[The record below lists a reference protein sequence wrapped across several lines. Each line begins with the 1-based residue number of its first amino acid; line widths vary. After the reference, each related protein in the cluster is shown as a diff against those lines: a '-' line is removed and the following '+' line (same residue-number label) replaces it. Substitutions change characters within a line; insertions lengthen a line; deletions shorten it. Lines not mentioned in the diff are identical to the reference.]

1 MSQTKQSYQPCSRDR
16 FRPGASQWLLGWLG
30 GVALVVAPGLLRSAS
45 AAPPETIEQ
54 ACFISGRNGLS
65 AGQEILAGY
74 FPGQP
79 DTLRKAF
86 CQLLLFPTA
95 SLVDTDAFSDQIV
108 GGSVSSDSRH
118 ASAEAMTLPSL
129 WWNRDSLTPQLGGRR
144 LVMSWISYEIDNS
157 SRHVVDV
164 RVNPQIWAALSFNE
178 RFAVLNQFGTSA
190 RNFGYDLRF
199 FHGSSRNQRL
209 AGVYACEAAAPSQ
222 ATDSSDQLSFEQP
235 APEASS
241 DQSKVCAATLDI
253 PRIVQMQRSLT
264 AAGERLKPIAEQVP
278 SYAREINAGR

>member
-1 MSQTKQSYQPCSRDR
+1 M
-16 FRPGASQWLLGWLG
+16 GLLG
-30 GVALVVAPGLLRSAS
+30 GVALVVAPGLGRSAS

-65 AGQEILAGY
+65 AGQEILVGY
-74 FPGQP
+74 LPGQP

-95 SLVDTDAFSDQIV
+95 SLVDTDAFSSQIV
-108 GGSVSSDSRH
+108 DGSISSDSRH
-118 ASAEAMTLPSL
+118 ASAEAMTLPSM

-144 LVMSWISYEIDNS
+144 LVMSWISYKIDNS
-157 SRHVVDV
+157 GRQVIDV
-164 RVNPQIWAALSFNE
+164 MVNPQIWAALSFNE

-190 RNFGYDLRF
+190 RSFDYDLRF

-209 AGVYACEAAAPSQ
+209 AGVYACEPVAPSR
-222 ATDSSDQLSFEQP
+222 ATVPLDQLSFEQP
-235 APEASS
+235 DSEPSS
-241 DQSKVCAATLDI
+241 GQQKVCAASLDV

-264 AAGERLKPIAEQVP
+264 AAGERLNPVAEGVP
-278 SYAREINAGR
+278 PHSREINASR